1 MKAGSLKNIL
11 QEGGMN
17 TELSV
22 VGNSQNED
30 FLERKSHQDNFK
42 FFSSHWKKI
51 VQSLL
56 FPTRYYYWQLHHKLK
71 LADSSQKFHFLGAT
85 WTISGR
91 SKKQ

>member
-1 MKAGSLKNIL
+1 MKAGSLENIL

-17 TELSV
+17 AEISIAADFL
-22 VGNSQNED
+22 NED
-30 FLERKSHQDNFK
+30 FLEGKSHQGNFK
-42 FFSSHWKKI
+42 FCSSHWKNL